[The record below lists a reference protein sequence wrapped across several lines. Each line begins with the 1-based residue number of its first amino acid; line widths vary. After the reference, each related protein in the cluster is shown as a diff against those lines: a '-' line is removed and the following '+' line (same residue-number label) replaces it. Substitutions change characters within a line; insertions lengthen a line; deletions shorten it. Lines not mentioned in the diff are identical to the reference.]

1 MKAIKRSVNNL
12 FADLPSLTGGEFFEP
27 LATCRGVR
35 IERILSSDQPE
46 PVLYDQEQDEWVC
59 LLQGEARLWIA
70 GDEVELRAG
79 DHCLIPAHTPH
90 RVLNTSREP
99 PCLWLAVHIHPA
111 DAGA

>member
-1 MKAIKRSVNNL
+1 MSTRDPMFTVRNL
-12 FADLPSLTGGEFFEP
+12 FTDLPTLAGGEFFEE
-27 LATCRGVR
+27 LAACRGVR

-90 RVLNTSREP
+90 RVLRTSQEP
-99 PCLWLAVHIHPA
+99 PCLWLAVHVHPR
-111 DAGA
+111 